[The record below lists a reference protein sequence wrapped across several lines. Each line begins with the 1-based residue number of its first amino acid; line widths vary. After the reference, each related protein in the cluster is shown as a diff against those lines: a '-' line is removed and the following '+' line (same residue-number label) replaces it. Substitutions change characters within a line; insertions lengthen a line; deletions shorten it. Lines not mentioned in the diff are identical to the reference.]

1 MRLIAIGRMRAR
13 PEAVLFDRYNTRL
26 RPKLTVIE
34 LPEEKG
40 SAPITK
46 RKEGE
51 ALLAAVGKQALIVP
65 LDLAG
70 DEVDSEGFAARLT
83 EWSGVSRT
91 ISFVIGGAEGLDAAV
106 IRNAYSVLSFGRM
119 TWPHFL
125 VRVMLVEQ
133 LYRAQ
138 SILQGHP
145 YHKAGRPSP

>member
-13 PEAVLFDRYNTRL
+13 PEAVLFDRYNPRL

-46 RKEGE
+46 
-51 ALLAAVGKQALIVP
+51 
-65 LDLAG
+65 
-70 DEVDSEGFAARLT
+70 GFAARLT